1 MATKKIV
8 TVVGARPQFVKAAVV
23 SRAISKANQ
32 ENGAALT
39 EEIIHTGQ
47 HYDNGMSQVFFDQ
60 MDIPAPAVN
69 LNIGSGQH
77 GETTGK
83 MLHGIEQELLA
94 RSPDLVLLYGDTN
107 STLAGAL
114 AAVKLH
120 LPVAH
125 VEAGLRSYNRT
136 MPEEI
141 NRIVTDTISTHLF
154 CPSSSA
160 EMFLHRE
167 GITKGVHVVGDV
179 MVDALLYYRSKAIA
193 PTIDGPFAL
202 ATLHRA
208 ENTDNPARLK
218 GILEGF
224 RQSPI
229 PIVLPI
235 HPRTEKALKTIGL
248 SLPDTVV
255 TQKPAS
261 YFEMLGL
268 LKDCRFVLTDSGGLQ
283 KEAYVLQKRCVTLRD
298 ETEWNELV
306 EADCNRLVGA
316 NTSMILEALEWAD
329 TPLKVST
336 AFYGDGES
344 AARIVEILQAA

>member
-1 MATKKIV
+1 VAAKKIV

-32 ENGAALT
+32 ENGAALV

-60 MDIPAPAVN
+60 MDIPDPAAN
-69 LNIGSGQH
+69 LHVGSGLH

-114 AAVKLH
+114 AAIKQH

-125 VEAGLRSYNRT
+125 VEAGLRSYNRA

-141 NRIVTDTISTHLF
+141 NRIVTDTLSTHLF

-160 EMFLHRE
+160 EQFLQRE

-208 ENTDNPARLK
+208 ENTDDPARLT
-218 GILEGF
+218 GILEAF
-224 RQSPI
+224 AQSPI
-229 PIVLPI
+229 PIVLPL
-235 HPRTEKALKTIGL
+235 HPRTEKALKTTGL

-255 TQKPAS
+255 TQDPAS
-261 YFEMLGL
+261 YFAMIGL
-268 LKDCRFVLTDSGGLQ
+268 LERCSFVLTDSGGLQ
-283 KEAYVLQKRCVTLRD
+283 KEAYVLNKRCVTLRED
-298 ETEWNELV
+298 TEWNELV

-316 NTSMILEALEWAD
+316 NTAMIVEALEWAD
-329 TPLKVST
+329 TPLTVST
-336 AFYGDGES
+336 PFYGDGES